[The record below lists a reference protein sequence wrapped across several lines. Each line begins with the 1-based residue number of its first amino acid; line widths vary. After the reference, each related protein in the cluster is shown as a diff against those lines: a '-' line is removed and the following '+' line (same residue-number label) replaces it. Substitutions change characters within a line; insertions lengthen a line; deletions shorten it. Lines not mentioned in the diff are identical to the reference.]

1 MLIVPQWV
9 FTLIT
14 FNRDVIFSGPFFS
27 MHAVCDALRPMAQL
41 TLSYFLCAGQC
52 SVYVFASWWCFST
65 KLGETILAYFIFA
78 SLLHWKKTKNNKNR
92 WPMWKRLKDYIYIY
106 IFFLQDIE
114 HWSQSLLLLAMY
126 RKQWFFYTNNF
137 LQNIWIHRHLL
148 HGCLMHAHICRWL
161 LCKGILVPTFMPLC
175 DTFLRLFL

>member
-1 MLIVPQWV
+1 MSFSVGLSFPCMQCVMHWDQWHSSLFHTSCV
-9 FTLIT
+9 LVNVACMYSQAGGAFLQNLVKQFWHTL
-14 FNRDVIFSGPFFS
+14 FSQACYTERKRKTTKTDGP
-27 MHAVCDALRPMAQL
+27 CEKD
-41 TLSYFLCAGQC
+41 
-52 SVYVFASWWCFST
+52 
-65 KLGETILAYFIFA
+65 
-78 SLLHWKKTKNNKNR
+78 WKTT
-92 WPMWKRLKDYIYIY
+92 YIYF
-106 IFFLQDIE
+106 FFLQDIE

>member
-106 IFFLQDIE
+106 IFFFARHWALISVVTFTGNVQKAVIFLYEQLFTE
-114 HWSQSLLLLAMY
+114 HLN
-126 RKQWFFYTNNF
+126 TPT
-137 LQNIWIHRHLL
+137 
-148 HGCLMHAHICRWL
+148 
-161 LCKGILVPTFMPLC
+161 LVT
-175 DTFLRLFL
+175 RLFDARTHLPVAAM